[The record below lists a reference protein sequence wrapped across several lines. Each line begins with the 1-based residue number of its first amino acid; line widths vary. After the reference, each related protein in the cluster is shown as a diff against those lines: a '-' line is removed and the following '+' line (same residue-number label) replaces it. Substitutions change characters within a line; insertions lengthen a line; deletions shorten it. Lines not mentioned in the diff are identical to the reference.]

1 MNRNRMSVC
10 CASLMLAAMLA
21 GCGKADN
28 GAAAQADAR
37 PETSAASNSRI
48 DTASKEKALP
58 KECIEAEDAQRACTE
73 SMAAGFEKLGQ
84 AAAAKSLRDA
94 LPAEMEQART
104 RWMQVDDK
112 DGLAK
117 SCAAAR
123 DAIRA
128 QPSCHRG

>member
-1 MNRNRMSVC
+1 
-10 CASLMLAAMLA
+10 
-21 GCGKADN
+21 
-28 GAAAQADAR
+28 
-37 PETSAASNSRI
+37 
-48 DTASKEKALP
+48 
-58 KECIEAEDAQRACTE
+58 
-73 SMAAGFEKLGQ
+73 MAAGFEKLGQ